1 MVYNT
6 LMFKKKEKLQGKFIA
21 TENPEIFAQA
31 QKKRMPLLIAAL
43 VLGIVPHCLNIEALG
58 ALFELNLTSIVG
70 AYLIFVFVFAVI
82 FITTFVFSFTRYKIR
97 TEVPARF
104 APKNGFEEHTWSF
117 LEWSFYLYVIYALIY
132 LAGTIYSF
140 GACGTI
146 AFVSAAV
153 GAICMHFA
161 VDITKKAMCK
171 KMRFE
176 GTFEKSSEASENNSE
191 ESDSSNGQSASL
203 EESETDDFYDER

>member
-1 MVYNT
+1 
-6 LMFKKKEKLQGKFIA
+6 MFKKKEKLQGKFIA
-21 TENPEIFAQA
+21 SESSEVLAEA
-31 QKKRMPLLIAAL
+31 QKKRLPLLIAAL
-43 VLGIVPHCLNIEALG
+43 VFGIVPHCINIEALS
-58 ALFELNLTSIVG
+58 ALFELNLISIVG

-97 TEVPARF
+97 AEVPARF

-117 LEWSFYLYVIYALIY
+117 LEWSFYLYVIYAIIY
-132 LAGTIYSF
+132 LAATIYRF
-140 GACGTI
+140 GACGAI
-146 AFVSAAV
+146 AFVFSAA
-153 GAICMHFA
+153 GAICMYFA

-176 GTFEKSSEASENNSE
+176 GTFEKLSGASAPAADDESGSCASDGEAS
-191 ESDSSNGQSASL
+191 